1 MIRALRIH
9 PGVAVD
15 VIDIREYYEAEQ
27 IGLGERF
34 SKSLDKTYDTIIER
48 PAQFGR
54 IWQNWRSAP
63 VKKFP
68 YLAVFRIDRKSIY
81 ILSVHHV
88 RRHDRVWRK
97 RV

>member
-1 MIRALRIH
+1 MIRTLRFH

-15 VIDIREYYEAEQ
+15 VMDIRDYYESEQ
-27 IGLGERF
+27 TGLGERF
-34 SKSLDKTYDTIIER
+34 VNSLDRTYDTIIER

-54 IWQNWRSAP
+54 IWQNWRAAL

-68 YLAVFRIDRKSIY
+68 YVAVFRIDRKSVY

-88 RRHDRVWRK
+88 RRHDRVWRT